1 MLKFKKIFATL
12 VLGLSLLLG
21 SQMINTST
29 ASAQDVWAY
38 SFSDGGSIYVMT
50 ETIWHEKYRGY
61 HVTIKDI
68 EWDGSY
74 GKAKLYFDI
83 DEGGWWYRDET
94 YSRSGRMNKV
104 SGDPKMQA
112 IIDVVLRYAK

>member
-38 SFSDGGSIYVMT
+38 SFKDGGSIYVMT
-50 ETIWHEKYRGY
+50 ETIGHEKYRGY

-74 GKAKLYFDI
+74 SKVKLYFANE
-83 DEGGWWYRDET
+83 EGGWWYKDET
-94 YSRSGRMNKV
+94 HRRPGPMCKAT
-104 SGDPKMQA
+104 GDPKMEA
-112 IIDVVLRYAK
+112 IINVALRYAK